1 MSILNSDALQ
11 EKFPGSVFHP
21 EQRLITWFPQG
32 VLTNDR
38 ADELV
43 EFLELA
49 EKHEGKPFNRYTDMS
64 GYTQIDIG
72 LDHIIRLARRRR
84 KDYRGAPVRSAFYAV
99 RLLSVGIARMYEELM
114 CGSKIQVCTFR
125 DRSEAASWLGVPGE
139 ILTPPKS
146 K

>member
-1 MSILNSDALQ
+1 MSILTSNALQ
-11 EKFPGSVFHP
+11 ERIPGSVFHP
-21 EQRLITWFPQG
+21 EHRLITWFPEG
-32 VLTNDR
+32 VLTNER

-49 EKHEGKPFNRYTDMS
+49 EKHEGKPFNRYTDMT
-64 GYTQIDIG
+64 GYTRIDLG

-84 KDYRGAPVRSAFYAV
+84 KEYKGAPVRSAFYAV

-125 DRSEAASWLGVPGE
+125 DRSEAATWLGVPGK
-139 ILTPPKS
+139 LLHPPKS
-146 K
+146 H

>member
-1 MSILNSDALQ
+1 
-11 EKFPGSVFHP
+11 
-21 EQRLITWFPQG
+21 
-32 VLTNDR
+32 
-38 ADELV
+38 
-43 EFLELA
+43 
-49 EKHEGKPFNRYTDMS
+49 MS

-139 ILTPPKS
+139 ILVPPKS